1 MRRLLP
7 VVIAGLGLSVLVWL
21 FVRSVRDPAPP
32 ASPKGAAVEKPT
44 EEEPARAL
52 VDAAER
58 SLEPT
63 ALEEPAVAPVI
74 EEPARWT
81 DPTELELTAFARE
94 VPPGTIEGIVLRGLK
109 PVEGGQAWLG
119 AQVTGGLPW
128 GTAADWDAAP
138 NVLRAPIGADGVFR
152 FTGLGPD
159 TYGIG
164 VRAPDGATRHVYLDL
179 PADASTQRIRI
190 VLGGGGLRG
199 HVFDEHG
206 DPCVGWQIAAYNWG
220 NTLAGVQVIDGRE
233 TDAAGFFE
241 FGGLVGGNYVLS
253 AGPVANRGG
262 PLTRTLTVELA
273 AGEWKTVDFGAPQ
286 HVATWSGRVLLPG
299 GEPLHLS
306 ALTELWIESEGVR
319 ETAALTPEGGFQI
332 HAVAGSHQIALF
344 AYSRVGGERVE
355 LGSIEL
361 GDSDRA
367 QDVVLPGAALRVRAR
382 YQGTQLEPEE
392 AMARF
397 MTRLSGSQRKMVG
410 LRGSDG
416 HEYFLGLAPGAYELS
431 SSPPIQG
438 APGGKIPLQIR
449 EQDKLV
455 ELDLVLGDS

>member
-7 VVIAGLGLSVLVWL
+7 VVIAGVGLTALVWF
-21 FVRSVRDPAPP
+21 FVRSAREPALP
-32 ASPKGAAVEKPT
+32 ASPQGASLALRT
-44 EEEPARAL
+44 EAEPARAL
-52 VDAAER
+52 VDVTER
-58 SLEPT
+58 SAEET
-63 ALEEPAVAPVI
+63 AVEEPAAAPVI
-74 EEPARWT
+74 EAPAPWI

-128 GTAADWDAAP
+128 GGAAQWDAAP
-138 NVLRAPIGADGVFR
+138 NVLRTPIGPDGVFR
-152 FTGLGPD
+152 FTGLGTD

-179 PADASTQRIRI
+179 PADGSTQRIRI

-206 DPCVGWQIAAYNWG
+206 GPCVGWQVAAYNWG

-233 TDAAGFFE
+233 TDATGFFE

-253 AGPVANRGG
+253 AGPVANRGD

-273 AGEWKTVDFGAPQ
+273 AGEWKTVDFGAPE

-299 GEPLHLS
+299 GEPLHLI

-319 ETAALTPEGGFQI
+319 ESAALTPEGAFQI
-332 HAVAGSHQIALF
+332 RAVAGTHQLALF

-355 LGSIEL
+355 LGSIAL
-361 GDSDRA
+361 DDSDRT

-392 AMARF
+392 ALARLI
-397 MTRLSGSQRKMVG
+397 TRLSGSERKRVG

-416 HEYFLGLAPGAYELS
+416 HEYYLGLAPGAYELS

-438 APGGKIPLQIR
+438 APGGKMPLQIR
-449 EQDKLV
+449 EQDRVV